1 MGNKQ
6 YLIDTNIIIYFL
18 DKKIP
23 DMYREKVSTIFRNS
37 FNIST
42 ITKIEVLGWHKIPSA
57 EKQKLNRFI
66 GNAHIFYVDEAIE
79 EKSILL
85 KQNQKMTSPDAI
97 IAATATIN
105 DLILLTRNVR
115 DFKKVTGL
123 KIFNPFEMFDIH

>member
-23 DMYREKVSTIFRNS
+23 DMYQERVATIFRSS

-57 EKQKLNRFI
+57 EKQKLNRFMA
-66 GNAHIFYVDEAIE
+66 NAEVFYVDEAVE
-79 EKSILL
+79 AKSISL
-85 KQNQKMTSPDAI
+85 KQSQKMTSPDAI
-97 IAATATIN
+97 IAATATLH
-105 DLILLTRNVR
+105 DLILLTRNVK
-115 DFKKVTGL
+115 DFKKVPGL